1 MEITNTNNNITNDK
15 EVNELSKDNEKQRMR
30 KCEGSLMDI

>member
-1 MEITNTNNNITNDK
+1 MEITSTNNDIKNDN

-30 KCEGSLMDI
+30 KCEGKLMDI

>member
-1 MEITNTNNNITNDK
+1 MEITSTNNDIKNDN

-30 KCEGSLMDI
+30 KCEGKLMDV

>member
-1 MEITNTNNNITNDK
+1 MEITSTNNDIKNDN

>member
-1 MEITNTNNNITNDK
+1 MEITSTNNDIKNDN

-30 KCEGSLMDI
+30 KCEGKLTDI